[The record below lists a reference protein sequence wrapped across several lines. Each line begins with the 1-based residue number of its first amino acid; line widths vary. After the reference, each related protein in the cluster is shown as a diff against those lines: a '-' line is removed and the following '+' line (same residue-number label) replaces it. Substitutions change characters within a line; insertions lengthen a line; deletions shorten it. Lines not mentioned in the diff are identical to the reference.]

1 MVYYTCMRDI
11 TNIDG
16 QKIRVAVL
24 KTGLTR
30 EKVVVLVQEDL
41 EIGVTFSLAGLDKM
55 IRGEL
60 PKRDAEKV
68 LVSLA
73 KICGCLISDFAE
85 SKVKTA

>member
-1 MVYYTCMRDI
+1 MMN
-11 TNIDG
+11 TNEING

-30 EKVVVLVQEDL
+30 EKVVALVQDDL

-60 PKRDAEKV
+60 PKRDACKV
-68 LVSLA
+68 LASLA
-73 KICGCLISDFAE
+73 KICGCSTLDFAE
-85 SKVKTA
+85 SEAKTA